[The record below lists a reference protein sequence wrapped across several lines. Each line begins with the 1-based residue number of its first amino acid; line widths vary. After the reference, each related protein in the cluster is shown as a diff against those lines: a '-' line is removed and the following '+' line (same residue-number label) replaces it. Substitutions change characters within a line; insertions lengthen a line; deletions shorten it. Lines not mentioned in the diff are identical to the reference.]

1 MPDVEASELFEDP
14 FIEEE
19 LRALVK
25 DLAVSKSEFIRL
37 MAAFSPSDRRENI
50 RRAWSR
56 TSVHSS
62 LEGSPDIPRATLA
75 SLAIFFASKNRMPS
89 F

>member
-1 MPDVEASELFEDP
+1 MLYEIVRFIQPWFADLDVPDVEDTELFEDP
-14 FIEEE
+14 AMEEE

-62 LEGSPDIPRATLA
+62 LEG
-75 SLAIFFASKNRMPS
+75 
-89 F
+89 

>member
-1 MPDVEASELFEDP
+1 MLYEIVRFIQPWFADLDMPDVEASELFEDP
-14 FIEEE
+14 FIEQE

-62 LEGSPDIPRATLA
+62 LEG
-75 SLAIFFASKNRMPS
+75 
-89 F
+89 